1 MTMLSVSE
9 RIGRQSASDPKRI
22 DNDDARENVF
32 WKAWQEMQSLIAATP
47 ATSPAGVAVKL
58 RQILAEEA
66 SDAADEAALES
77 ALADLER
84 M

>member
-1 MTMLSVSE
+1 MA
-9 RIGRQSASDPKRI
+9 RNAKSDSS
-22 DNDDARENVF
+22 D
-32 WKAWQEMQSLIAATP
+32 P

-58 RQILAEEA
+58 RRILAVEA